1 MSYAKYRKKVDAG
14 EAFHIDQ
21 GAEKLTF
28 TRKSSRKEKFLF
40 VALLIV
46 LAIAVV
52 FIVLY
57 ALQVAKT
64 TPTKASLTAACSPA
78 ECVLIAA
85 GQFFQHSEIFSL
97 AQLGLICLHKDFHVD
112 LKCSRLYVEFKLPG
126 ARLIMFV
133 RSSWSRAVSRKDTDS
148 WSK

>member
-1 MSYAKYRKKVDAG
+1 MSYAKYRKKVEAG

-21 GAEKLTF
+21 GAEKVTF

-57 ALQVAKT
+57 ALQVAET

-85 GQFFQHSEIFSL
+85 GQFFQHSFFPL
-97 AQLGLICLHKDFHVD
+97 TQLGLICLHKDFHVD
-112 LKCSRLYVEFKLPG
+112 LKCSRLYLEFKLPG

-133 RSSWSRAVSRKDTDS
+133 RSSWSRTGIPQRY
-148 WSK
+148 